1 MKQHIVK
8 IQSVDKLTHDV
19 LKIVTE
25 KPKKYDF
32 VPGEATEISINKNG
46 WKNQKSPYT
55 FTCLPEDNYLEF
67 IIKIYP

>member
-8 IQSVDKLTHDV
+8 IQSVDKVAHDV
-19 LKIVTE
+19 LKIVTK
-25 KPKKYDF
+25 KPKKYAF
-32 VPGEATEISINKNG
+32 TPGQATEVSINKNG
-46 WKNQKSPYT
+46 WKDKKNPYT